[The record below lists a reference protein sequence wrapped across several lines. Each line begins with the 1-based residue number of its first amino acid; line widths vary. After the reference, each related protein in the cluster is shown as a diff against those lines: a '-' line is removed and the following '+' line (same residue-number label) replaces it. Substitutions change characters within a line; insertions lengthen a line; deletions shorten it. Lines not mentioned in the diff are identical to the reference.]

1 MTFTPITGRNGGFQ
15 SAMVLACA
23 FTLTACSS
31 NDRTRAGQMTS
42 YSAKASTS
50 ATPRLFTLPQDQMS
64 HVQVVTIQATTLTR
78 TLRLTGAVAYD
89 AFKTTPV
96 ITQVGGPVSRILVV
110 PGQQVKEGQPMLDV
124 SSPDYSQLLDSYL
137 KAADSYRLAD
147 KNWVRAQDLYQHH
160 AIAQRDLEQA
170 ESDRNQAQADLNA
183 ADQGM
188 KILGIKNPA
197 DLAKAPSSA
206 LIPVL
211 APISGEVVE
220 RLVSP
225 GQVVQAGQTQAF
237 TISNLRTVWVLANV
251 YQGDLAAVR
260 SGDDVVVQNDAYP
273 GTFHGRISY
282 VSPALDP
289 NTRTLQARIV
299 VDNPGEKLK
308 RDMYCTVTVTAGS
321 IPNAIA
327 VPDSSVLRDDNNQPF
342 VYLATGANQFGRRD
356 VEIGQSL
363 NGQTQILRGIS
374 PGERV
379 VADGSLFLQFANSLQ
394 H

>member
-1 MTFTPITGRNGGFQ
+1 MTIAPITRGNCGFQ
-15 SAMVLACA
+15 SAVMLIFA
-23 FTLTACSS
+23 FGLTACNS
-31 NDRTRAGQMTS
+31 DHKRPGKMTS
-42 YSAKASTS
+42 FSADASTS
-50 ATPRLFTLPQDQMS
+50 STPHLFTVPQDQMS
-64 HVQVVTIQATTLTR
+64 HVQVITVHPTELTR
-78 TLRLTGAVAYD
+78 TLRLTGTVAYN
-89 AFKTTPV
+89 AFNTTPV

-110 PGQQVKEGQPMLDV
+110 PGQHVKAGQPMLDV

-137 KAADSYRLAD
+137 KAADSYRLAS
-147 KNWVRAQDLYQHH
+147 KNYARAQDLYQHQ
-160 AIAQRDLEQA
+160 AIAERDLEQA

-206 LIPVL
+206 QIPVL
-211 APISGEVVE
+211 APIDGEVVE

-237 TISNLRTVWVLANV
+237 TISDLRTVWVLANV
-251 YQGDLAAVR
+251 YQANLASVR
-260 SGDDVVVQNDAYP
+260 SGDDVVVQTDAYP
-273 GTFHGRISY
+273 ESFHGRISY

-321 IPNAIA
+321 ISNATS

-342 VYLATGANQFGRRD
+342 VYVSIGANQFGRRD
-356 VEIGQSL
+356 VEIGQSQ
-363 NGQTQILRGIS
+363 NGQTQILKGIS
-374 PGERV
+374 PGEQV
-379 VADGSLFLQFANSLQ
+379 VGDGSLFIQFANSLQ

>member
-1 MTFTPITGRNGGFQ
+1 VTIMPIPHRHCRLQ
-15 SAMVLACA
+15 SAMALAFVCI
-23 FTLTACSS
+23 LTACS
-31 NDRTRAGQMTS
+31 NNRERANQITS
-42 YSAKASTS
+42 FSAKASTS
-50 ATPRLFTLPQDQMS
+50 ATPQLFTIPQDQMS
-64 HVQVVTIQATTLTR
+64 HVQVVTVQPTTLTR
-78 TLRLTGAVAYD
+78 TLRLTGGVAYN

-110 PGQQVKEGQPMLDV
+110 PGQRVKAGQPMLDV
-124 SSPDYSQLLDSYL
+124 SSPDYSQLLDAYL

-147 KNWVRAQDLYQHH
+147 KNYVRSLDLYQHH

-197 DLAKAPSSA
+197 DLAKAPASA
-206 LIPVL
+206 QVPVL
-211 APISGEVVE
+211 APIDGEVVE

-237 TISNLRTVWVLANV
+237 TISDLSTVWVLANV
-251 YQGDLAAVR
+251 YQASLASVR
-260 SGDDVVVQNDAYP
+260 SGDDVVVQTDAYP
-273 GTFHGRISY
+273 DSFHGRISY

-308 RDMYCTVTVTAGS
+308 KDMYCTVTVTAGLIS
-321 IPNAIA
+321 NATA

-342 VYLATGANQFGRRD
+342 VYVAIGANQFGRRD
-356 VEIGQSL
+356 VEIGQSQ
-363 NGQTQILRGIS
+363 NGQTQILKGIS
-374 PGERV
+374 DGEKV
-379 VADGSLFLQFANSLQ
+379 VGDGSLFIQFGNSLQ

>member
-1 MTFTPITGRNGGFQ
+1 MTIAPITRRNCKLK
-15 SAMVLACA
+15 SAMALAFVLV
-23 FTLTACSS
+23 LTACGSK
-31 NDRTRAGQMTS
+31 DQRRANRMTS
-42 YSAKASTS
+42 FSANASTA
-50 ATPRLFTLPQDQMS
+50 ATPRLFTVPQEQTS
-64 HVQVVTIQATTLTR
+64 HVQVVTVQPTKLTR
-78 TLRLTGAVAYD
+78 TLRLTGTVAYN

-96 ITQVGGPVSRILVV
+96 ITQVGGPVSRILIV
-110 PGQQVKEGQPMLDV
+110 PGQHVEAGQPMLKV
-124 SSPDYSQLLDSYL
+124 SSPDYSQLLDAYL

-147 KNWVRAQDLYQHH
+147 KNYIRAKDLYQHH
-160 AIAQRDLEQA
+160 ANAERDVEQA

-197 DLAKAPSSA
+197 DLAKTPASA
-206 LIPVL
+206 QIPVL

-237 TISNLRTVWVLANV
+237 TISDLSTVWVLANV
-251 YQGDLAAVR
+251 YQADLSFVR
-260 SGDDVVVQNDAYP
+260 SGDDVVVQTDAYP
-273 GTFHGRISY
+273 GSFHGRISY

-308 RDMYCTVTVTAGS
+308 KDMYCTVTVTAGS
-321 IPNAIA
+321 ISNVTA
-327 VPDSSVLRDDNNQPF
+327 VPDSSVLRDDNNLPF
-342 VYLATGANQFGRRD
+342 VYVVINANQFGRRD
-356 VEIGQSL
+356 VDVGESQ
-363 NGQTQILRGIS
+363 NGQTQILKGIS
-374 PGERV
+374 IGERV
-379 VADGSLFLQFANSLQ
+379 VGDGSLFLQFANSLQ